1 MQAVRRCTA
10 NLQQLQCG
18 LEICSVQWIR
28 LPLKIPRHDQCVVR
42 DNVEL
47 IEQAHVRV

>member
-1 MQAVRRCTA
+1 MQAVRRCNA

-18 LEICSVQWIR
+18 LEICSIQWIR
-28 LPLKIPRHDQCVVR
+28 LPLKLARHDQGVVR

-47 IEQAHVRV
+47 IEQADVRV